1 MSLDYQPTI
10 HWDEQNLHDAA
21 EFLCVANPQG
31 NPDIDSKIKYI
42 KNYAT
47 TSLMEAGKPIDI
59 ATGGWQVCF
68 YLNTNDSGYPIDFEY
83 YAKVSITPYTA
94 SYYMKQQ
101 EGYKDIVTGLE
112 VKHGQFVY
120 PKDERIHCYE
130 DSSEIDCSILQDI
143 GLTD

>member
-1 MSLDYQPTI
+1 MALTHQPSI
-10 HWDEQNLHDAA
+10 HWDEENLKDAA
-21 EFLCVANPQG
+21 LFLCVANPQG

-47 TSLMEAGKPIDI
+47 TSLMEVGKPIDI
-59 ATGGWQVCF
+59 STGGWQVCF

-94 SYYMKQQ
+94 NCYMNLVK
-101 EGYKDIVTGLE
+101 EGK
-112 VKHGQFVY
+112 FVF
-120 PKDERIHCYE
+120 PRDE
-130 DSSEIDCSILQDI
+130 DSSRSYESKDDFLSEV